1 MTQRNATLQAAADT
15 LRRIEDNPAQAVQY
29 ARALV
34 IDLLSPQQKQVY
46 EYVYMATEAVEPAEI
61 RDKFGWSMNYAST
74 LLKDLYEV
82 GLLTREEK
90 RDEIGRVY
98 RYKVRE

>member
-46 EYVYMATEAVEPAEI
+46 AFLCQADDPIEPAQV
-61 RDKFGWSMNYAST
+61 RDEFKFAMTYAST

-90 RDEIGRVY
+90 RDEVGRVY
-98 RYKVRE
+98 RYKVRG